1 MSTTQPNRT
10 PNNYGYRIAK
20 SGNIVCN
27 NGGYQS
33 ASGGRGAHVKVLAYP
48 HPEID
53 GEYMAEFGAHR
64 DRVAKAAA
72 VLSVKIHRET
82 KKSGCEIFE

>member
-10 PNNYGYRIAK
+10 PNNFGYRIAK

-33 ASGGRGAHVKVLAYP
+33 AMGSRGAHVKVIACP
-48 HPEID
+48 HPEIH
-53 GEYMAEFGAHR
+53 GEYVAEFGAHR

-72 VLSVKIHRET
+72 ILGVKIHRT
-82 KKSGCEIFE
+82 TTKSGHEIFE